1 METQSQKGG
10 GGQQLETACL
20 FYMSLFQ
27 RCGERQY
34 HWQEHFTIVFNWKT
48 SLATAFPPQP
58 CKCRNGGEKTHF
70 YFSPVPVAVWTEMQE
85 ELAILFCIISLQPP
99 GLSVESLL
107 SFLFLLTL
115 HSFRWLRS
123 DSHTGFVVSRVTW
136 TAKFIIQRPVPK
148 GKPPDELE
156 SARSTELP
164 QGAWMDRDVNR
175 EAHFGLLNGPCYCP
189 QLGPSATSLWR
200 ECHTTVSL
208 DGPEATASSWQRFQP
223 KLT

>member
-1 METQSQKGG
+1 
-10 GGQQLETACL
+10 
-20 FYMSLFQ
+20 
-27 RCGERQY
+27 
-34 HWQEHFTIVFNWKT
+34 
-48 SLATAFPPQP
+48 
-58 CKCRNGGEKTHF
+58 
-70 YFSPVPVAVWTEMQE
+70 MQE

-189 QLGPSATSLWR
+189 QLGPSATSL
-200 ECHTTVSL
+200 
-208 DGPEATASSWQRFQP
+208 
-223 KLT
+223 